1 MDQANILGSSIGLFV
16 SYHLEKYHRYRREIH
31 RLYRPLDSESLSD
44 FEDDLDTLST
54 QLLPVHNQRARA
66 PVGIGGIGVKAKEKK
81 KGTVRFASVDEH
93 REAPFEIGDDSA
105 DERED
110 SEGEDEDMAFKP
122 RREAVGQPQQ
132 QTKQAVLFRSP

>member
-1 MDQANILGSSIGLFV
+1 
-16 SYHLEKYHRYRREIH
+16 
-31 RLYRPLDSESLSD
+31 
-44 FEDDLDTLST
+44 
-54 QLLPVHNQRARA
+54 
-66 PVGIGGIGVKAKEKK
+66 VGIGGIGVKAKEKK